1 MSDKQAKFHLSLRVE
16 PDVARRIEYMREEGQ
31 PLSKIYNRV
40 LRAGVDALENTDVHA
55 QDGSGE
61 LIATLQAH
69 VETLTQQ
76 IAVKDGQIAALNESV
91 RSMNENLKA
100 AQMLHMQTAQHKPIE
115 AGEGVTAAQEKPQ
128 EARQAPEWVNTPE
141 EPAKPAYAPQQAP
154 RRGGLFGA
162 VRSIFTGR

>member
-61 LIATLQAH
+61 LIAALQAH
-69 VETLTQQ
+69 VDTLTAQLS
-76 IAVKDGQIAALNESV
+76 VKDAQIKNLGD
-91 RSMNENLKA
+91 NLKA
-100 AQMLHMQTAQHKPIE
+100 AQTLHMQTAQHKPIE
-115 AGEGVTAAQEKPQ
+115 AGEGVTAAQEEPQ
-128 EARQAPEWVNTPE
+128 EGRQAPEWVNTPE